1 MFVCFYCSQYAAR
14 QARSIP
20 RPPIEEKPKKEET
33 EKIEE
38 EEEEKEEEKEK
49 EETAVD
55 EEMNDEE
62 PGSPIVNEVEQV
74 PVK

>member
-55 EEMNDEE
+55 EEMNEE